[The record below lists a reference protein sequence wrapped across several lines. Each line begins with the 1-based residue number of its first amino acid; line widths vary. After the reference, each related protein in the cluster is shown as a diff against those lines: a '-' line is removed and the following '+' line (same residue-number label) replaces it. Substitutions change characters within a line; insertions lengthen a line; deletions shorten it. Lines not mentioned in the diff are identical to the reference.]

1 MNRGP
6 LTALLICSLCSIACK
21 ADNYAGL
28 TVVPYGTVTDQIT
41 LDIRAGLI
49 NYDKEKTDFDVE
61 LWLNGD
67 TLLEKESISLMGGG
81 AIIAV

>member
-1 MNRGP
+1 M
-6 LTALLICSLCSIACK
+6 TALLICSLCSIACK
-21 ADNYAGL
+21 VDNYVGL

-81 AIIAV
+81 